1 MEKLYKFLETGNN
14 KKIVQIVDAVVIGIL
29 SIISLVFC
37 VKLIG
42 ADTADKYLQTALKN
56 FLFLFIFGGIDFLLI
71 LFTKPLFGFT
81 SVIENFKAR
90 KVIKER
96 EKAIKKEIEEK
107 ANETLKLAKEARRA
121 EKQREVK

>member
-42 ADTADKYLQTALKN
+42 ADTADKYLETALKN

-81 SVIENFKAR
+81 SVIENIKAR

-107 ANETLKLAKEARRA
+107 ANETLKLAKEARKA

>member
-1 MEKLYKFLETGNN
+1 M
-14 KKIVQIVDAVVIGIL
+14 I
-29 SIISLVFC
+29 
-37 VKLIG
+37 
-42 ADTADKYLQTALKN
+42 LQTALKN